1 MIPALLITTLIPP
14 KSSIIESQKL
24 LTFSLW
30 LKSTVKNLILSLE
43 GSSSR
48 KLDIFSSEDPTAA
61 MLENLQKSQDLRQKL
76 IDEDLQKKQ
85 DRTMQFDLSDPFMA
99 AGGGIAKEAGDS
111 SGRPPVRGPNSQG
124 LLSLK
129 NRVRNY

>member
-14 KSSIIESQKL
+14 NSSIIESQKL

-48 KLDIFSSEDPTAA
+48 KLDIFSSEDPRRKRLAFVEENA
-61 MLENLQKSQDLRQKL
+61 LERLDPIPPDAPVIRMFMLSKFF
-76 IDEDLQKKQ
+76 I
-85 DRTMQFDLSDPFMA
+85 
-99 AGGGIAKEAGDS
+99 
-111 SGRPPVRGPNSQG
+111 
-124 LLSLK
+124 
-129 NRVRNY
+129 